1 MPEIRVAVVG
11 YGNVG
16 RGVIAA
22 IKNNPDMVL
31 AGIVSRSPERVKKEI
46 TDVPVLPLA
55 DVEKWVAELRP
66 DVAVLCGGSKN
77 DLPEQTA
84 MINKYVNTVDSF
96 DNHSCIP
103 EYFAK
108 VDASAQSSGF
118 VSVISTGWDPGVFSM
133 ERVLANSFLPGC
145 RAYGFY
151 GLGEAGGLSMG
162 HSDALRTIEGVL
174 DARQYTHAVP
184 ESIEKVRSGENPQ
197 FTPGDMHT
205 RECFVVAA
213 PGADKEKI
221 TREIVNMPGYFAPYK
236 TVVNFVTM
244 EELKEKYSGFPHDG
258 IVVAAA
264 TTGNGNPARVEYRCQ
279 WGSNPE
285 ATANILVAHAR
296 AAVRL
301 AGEGRKGAF
310 TILDIPPSY
319 FTAMSKAE
327 LLAKWM

>member
-96 DNHSCIP
+96 DNHNCIP

-108 VDASAQSSGF
+108 VDASAY
-118 VSVISTGWDPGVFSM
+118 
-133 ERVLANSFLPGC
+133 LL
-145 RAYGFY
+145 
-151 GLGEAGGLSMG
+151 
-162 HSDALRTIEGVL
+162 
-174 DARQYTHAVP
+174 
-184 ESIEKVRSGENPQ
+184 
-197 FTPGDMHT
+197 
-205 RECFVVAA
+205 
-213 PGADKEKI
+213 
-221 TREIVNMPGYFAPYK
+221 
-236 TVVNFVTM
+236 
-244 EELKEKYSGFPHDG
+244 
-258 IVVAAA
+258 
-264 TTGNGNPARVEYRCQ
+264 
-279 WGSNPE
+279 
-285 ATANILVAHAR
+285 LV
-296 AAVRL
+296 
-301 AGEGRKGAF
+301 
-310 TILDIPPSY
+310 
-319 FTAMSKAE
+319 
-327 LLAKWM
+327 